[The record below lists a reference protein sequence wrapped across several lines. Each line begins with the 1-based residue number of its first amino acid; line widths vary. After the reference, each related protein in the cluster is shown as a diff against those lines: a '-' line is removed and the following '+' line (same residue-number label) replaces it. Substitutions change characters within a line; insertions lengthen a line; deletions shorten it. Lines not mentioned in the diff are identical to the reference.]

1 MKKIDKFLDH
11 VEETILVISLS
22 IMLAITFG
30 NVLSRKLLHF
40 SWAFAEEL
48 TVILFIFSSLIGAAI
63 AAKKGGLIG
72 LTLLFDI
79 CPPKFRKIFH
89 AVLLVTSAFFTYIM
103 VYYGIDMVIS
113 EYKSQM
119 TTPALGLPEWIFGL
133 AIPVG
138 CAFLGF
144 RLMQFSVK
152 EILKKGDAT

>member
-1 MKKIDKFLDH
+1 MKKIDKFFDH
-11 VEETILVISLS
+11 VEEIILVFSLS

-30 NVLSRKLLHF
+30 NVLSRKFLHL

-63 AAKKGGLIG
+63 AAKNGALIG
-72 LTLLFDI
+72 LTILFDV
-79 CPPKFRKIFH
+79 CPPKFRKVFH
-89 AVLLVTSAFFTYIM
+89 VVLLVASGFFTYIM

-113 EYKSQM
+113 EYQSKM

-133 AIPVG
+133 AIPIG

-144 RLMQFSVK
+144 RLIQFSIK
-152 EILKKGDAT
+152 EILKKGDAA

>member
-1 MKKIDKFLDH
+1 MGFCR
-11 VEETILVISLS
+11 
-22 IMLAITFG
+22 G
-30 NVLSRKLLHF
+30 
-40 SWAFAEEL
+40 
-48 TVILFIFSSLIGAAI
+48 IGAAI

-89 AVLLVTSAFFTYIM
+89 VVLLVTSAFFTYII